1 MLKMSRQTTAYIR
14 RRPVQNV
21 QVSGRALHKASPW
34 PLLLP
39 TVVDRMERMIY
50 IMRSIVSTGANIM
63 TLELD
68 CEKYVE
74 AVTGPANAW
83 GACLVDGIPS
93 HTFLGIMFDKYGQD
107 MVDAYLKDNYWSKS

>member
-1 MLKMSRQTTAYIR
+1 MLQVLHGKQGPSYDTRGIFNISRY
-14 RRPVQNV
+14 
-21 QVSGRALHKASPW
+21 GG
-34 PLLLP
+34 
-39 TVVDRMERMIY
+39 D
-50 IMRSIVSTGANIM
+50 IM

-107 MVDAYLKDNYWSKS
+107 MVDAYLKDNYWSKK